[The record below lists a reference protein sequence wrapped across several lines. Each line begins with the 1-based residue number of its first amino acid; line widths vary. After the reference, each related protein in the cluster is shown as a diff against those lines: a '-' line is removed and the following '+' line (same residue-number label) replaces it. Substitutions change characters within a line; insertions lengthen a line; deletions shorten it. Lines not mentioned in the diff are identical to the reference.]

1 MGHGTEIPL
10 PVGRVPNAEGDHRE
24 TCPQSKGEMQ
34 RLEIGVFGA
43 FAGADRDPAG
53 LVVIRVSLRKRER
66 LAFSMTPERNFSRGG
81 FSLR

>member
-1 MGHGTEIPL
+1 
-10 PVGRVPNAEGDHRE
+10 
-24 TCPQSKGEMQ
+24 MQ

-53 LVVIRVSLRKRER
+53 LVVIRISLRKRER
-66 LAFSMTPERNFSRGG
+66 LAHFRTFARNFSHGG